1 VNRRGEPG
9 DAAQKGLGAMTELM
23 IRVVRDPDEDDL
35 RLRQTTTRLRAL
47 LSDDADEVAQ
57 VEDETAGESPDAD
70 PDGSKGIG
78 SMLLGWLTVTVRTF
92 KQLQQ
97 VAEILDQWAERNKH
111 DVQLTIGGDS
121 LTLSAASAEERRLL
135 LDAFLARHGAL
146 PAPESVTEIAP
157 D

>member
-1 VNRRGEPG
+1 MPH
-9 DAAQKGLGAMTELM
+9 DAAQEGLGAMNELI
-23 IRVVRDPDEDDL
+23 IRVVRDPDDDDL

-47 LSDDADEVAQ
+47 LSGDADEVAQ
-57 VEDETAGESPDAD
+57 VEDEAGGGSPDAE

-78 SMLLGWLTVTVRTF
+78 SALLGWLKVTVRTV

-97 VAEILDQWAERNKH
+97 IADTLDQWAERNKH

-146 PAPESVTEIAP
+146 PAPGNAATETAP
-157 D
+157 PGAR